1 MKVYALVGKSGT
13 GKSYQ
18 AGNLCRDKNIE
29 SIIDD
34 GLYIYRINSIFG
46 KSAKQAE
53 TMMGAIKTAL
63 FTEESHRD
71 EVVQAIED
79 TQPGSILIIGTSDGM
94 VAKITKRLG
103 LPPIGETIY
112 INDITTEEDRETAHK
127 QRTVQGKHVVPV
139 PQAHLKKRFSGYF
152 MVPLR
157 KFLAWGT
164 GREEGDNEKTVV
176 RPTYSYLGEFFIS
189 QQVIEDIVTIIGEE
203 LPGVTRIL
211 NVTAEKRSEQ
221 LRVKI
226 TANFNTTETIVETA
240 KRMQEKCA
248 YRMEEMTALA
258 VDQINIQVKEI
269 EDLKETA

>member
-18 AGNLCRDKNIE
+18 AGNLCRDIGIE

-34 GLYIYRINSIFG
+34 GLYIYKINSIFG
-46 KSAKQAE
+46 KSAKEAP
-53 TMMGAIKTAL
+53 TMIGAIKTAL

-71 EVVQAIED
+71 EVAQAIAD
-79 TQPGSILIIGTSDGM
+79 TRPESILVIGTSDGM
-94 VAKITKRLG
+94 VARIAARLG
-103 LPPIGETIY
+103 LPKIGQIIY
-112 INDITTEEDRETAHK
+112 IDDITTEEDRETAHK

-139 PQAHLKKRFSGYF
+139 PQVHLKKRFSGYF

-176 RPTYSYLGEFFIS
+176 RPTYSYLGEYYIS
-189 QQVIEDIVTIIGEE
+189 EQVIEDIVTIIGDE

-211 NVTAEKRSEQ
+211 NVAAEKHSGE

-226 TANFNTTETIVETA
+226 TANFNTDEKIIETA

-248 YRMEEMTALA
+248 YRLEEMTAFA
-258 VDQINIQVKEI
+258 IDQINIQVKDI
-269 EDLKETA
+269 EAAESA